1 MFRVS
6 SEITT
11 SSRLSLSITR
21 LSIWKE
27 LWEYPIPIR
36 VTYLFEGAAPSFT
49 QKFPKVHH
57 ANPVIWSRVTTDGSD
72 PLKSGRTMN
81 CRRRCT
87 VRFEALRRIGRLV
100 AGDEWMNEWENP
112 ISNSSGILGSLSA
125 RLSLPC
131 SINDSLAIR
140 RLLESRL
147 TKEKK
152 RWNISISC
160 PKECVPPRS
169 SPHNWCA
176 EIFDWRSTLSRKENW
191 GTPFLGRELKWNS
204 MIFTTLIWTT
214 ESLLKCSST

>member
-100 AGDEWMNEWENP
+100 AGDEWMNEKIPSPTRVASWGHCLP
-112 ISNSSGILGSLSA
+112 VSA
-125 RLSLPC
+125 CLVALT
-131 SINDSLAIR
+131 IA
-140 RLLESRL
+140 SRFDVYW
-147 TKEKK
+147 KADWQKK
-152 RWNISISC
+152 RRGGIFPSR
-160 PKECVPPRS
+160 VPRNVSHLRS